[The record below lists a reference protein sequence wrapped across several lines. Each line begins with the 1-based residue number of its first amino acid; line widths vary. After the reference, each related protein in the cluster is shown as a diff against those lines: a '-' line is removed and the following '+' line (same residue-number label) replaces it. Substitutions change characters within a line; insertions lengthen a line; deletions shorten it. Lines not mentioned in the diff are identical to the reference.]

1 MQLTADDA
9 QDRAVLRHGTF
20 SHDHARA
27 VSRWA
32 LRPGRSARVVI
43 DFRHAP
49 DATTAAFAALVLLR
63 RQLLAQGRDLRLEG
77 LGGRAYQVYCVNRLE
92 TVLPQVKEQ
101 ASAMRIAPTSEA
113 AACEQQQQGRHCARL
128 AIAA

>member
-9 QDRAVLRHGTF
+9 RDRAVLRHGTF

-92 TVLPQVKEQ
+92 TVLPQLEE
-101 ASAMRIAPTSEA
+101 ASVMRISPASEA
-113 AACEQQQQGRHCARL
+113 TAAEQQQCPSL

>member
-1 MQLTADDA
+1 MHLTADDA
-9 QDRAVLRHGTF
+9 QGRAVLRHGTF

-92 TVLPQVKEQ
+92 TVLPQLEE
-101 ASAMRIAPTSEA
+101 ASVMRISPASEA
-113 AACEQQQQGRHCARL
+113 TAAEQQQCPSL

>member
-1 MQLTADDA
+1 MHLTADDA

-92 TVLPQVKEQ
+92 TVLPQLEE
-101 ASAMRIAPTSEA
+101 ASVMRISPASEA
-113 AACEQQQQGRHCARL
+113 TAAEQQQCPSL

>member
-49 DATTAAFAALVLLR
+49 DASTAAFAALVLLR
-63 RQLLAQGRDLRLEG
+63 RRLLAQGRDLRLEG

-92 TVLPQVKEQ
+92 TVLPQAE
-101 ASAMRIAPTSEA
+101 APSAMRIGPATEA
-113 AACEQQQQGRHCARL
+113 ANCEEQGPRL
-128 AIAA
+128 ALAA

>member
-1 MQLTADDA
+1 MQLTADA
-9 QDRAVLRHGTF
+9 LDRAVLRHETF

-27 VSRWA
+27 VARWA

-63 RQLLAQGRDLRLEG
+63 RKLLAQGRDLRLEG
-77 LGGRAYQVYCVNRLE
+77 LGGRAHQVYCFNRLE
-92 TVLPQVKEQ
+92 SVLPRLEE
-101 ASAMRIAPTSEA
+101 ASEMRIGPAAEA
-113 AACEQQQQGRHCARL
+113 EQEQQCPRL
-128 AIAA
+128 ALAA